1 MMYFLIF
8 VIRTFLKQD
17 KEIAIYTSLDNFE
30 RDLIWLIQITHNL
43 TNYQESKKN

>member
-17 KEIAIYTSLDNFE
+17 KEIAIYTSLDNFAK
-30 RDLIWLIQITHNL
+30 RLDLAHPNHPQSH
-43 TNYQESKKN
+43 